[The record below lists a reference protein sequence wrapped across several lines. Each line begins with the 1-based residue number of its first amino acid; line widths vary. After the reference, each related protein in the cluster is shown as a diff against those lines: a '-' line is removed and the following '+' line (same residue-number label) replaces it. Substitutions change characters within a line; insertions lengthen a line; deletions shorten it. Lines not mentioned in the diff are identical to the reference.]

1 MATVGRALLI
11 LGLAISVYGIV
22 ASVYGARAGDRRF
35 VDSGRRAVYALFG
48 VVALAFVLLE
58 AAFLRTDLSFAL
70 VAEHS
75 SSALSTFYRATA
87 MWSSQEGSLLLWLF
101 LLAGWSSL
109 ALLLTRHRLRAI
121 APYATAVL
129 LGFGAFF
136 SFLVVFL
143 ASPFDTLANPP
154 AQGAGLN
161 PLLRHWAM
169 MVHPPALY
177 SGYTLIAVPFAFA
190 IGALITRRAGAEWI
204 GATRRFA
211 LGAWL
216 ALGVGI
222 LLGAMWSYTELGW
235 GGYWAWDAVENAALL
250 PWLTATAFIHSGM
263 IQEKRGM
270 LKVWNVSLVLAT
282 GVLAIIGTFLVRSGI
297 LSSIHAFVEPGAL
310 LRWLFVA
317 LIVAMIAGSVGL
329 VLSRRAGLRS
339 EHRLDSLLSREAFF
353 LFQNV
358 VLVGLAFVIFW
369 GTFFPLIS
377 EAVTGTKSSVG
388 PPWFSRYTGPLALAL
403 VALIGLGPLL
413 AWRRQA
419 PGSLRRLLAGPIA
432 AGAVAAAVLALAVP
446 VTREKPLALAMLA
459 LCAVVI
465 AGVAQEFWRGARARA
480 AMSGESP
487 PVALVSVVRRNRR
500 RYGGYVVHLGIAVLF
515 IGVAA
520 SSAFQT
526 VQEVVLRPGQR
537 TRVEGYTFTYVRA
550 TTRLKADELSYGAVV
565 DVRRGGRHV
574 TTLRPAKGWYSSPDG
589 SIAGGAIGRWF
600 DGEPE
605 SDVGVKPG
613 LRRDLWTAVE
623 PDTSSIQPVVARADR
638 RFAAL
643 MRRFGPLFAQ
653 ATPAEQARIA
663 GGIQSGVRT
672 AVRRISARYVA
683 SAPPA
688 TFRILI
694 SPLIMWIWIGALVVF
709 LGALVAIWPPPA
721 AVRRRVPARYRARL
735 ARDLAARPES

>member
-11 LGLAISVYGIV
+11 LALAISVYGIV
-22 ASVYGARAGDRRF
+22 ASLYGARRGDRRF
-35 VDSGRRAVYALFG
+35 VDSGRRAVYVLFG
-48 VVALAFVLLE
+48 VVALAFGLLE

-70 VAEHS
+70 VADHS
-75 SSALSTFYRATA
+75 ASTLSTFYRATA
-87 MWSSQEGSLLLWLF
+87 LWSSQEGSLLLWLF

-143 ASPFDTLANPP
+143 ASPFETLARVP
-154 AQGAGLN
+154 AEGAGLN

-190 IGALITRRAGAEWI
+190 IGALVTRRAGAEWI

-222 LLGAMWSYTELGW
+222 LLGALWSYTELGW

-263 IQEKRGM
+263 IQERRGM
-270 LKVWNVSLVLAT
+270 LKVWNASLILAT

-310 LRWLFVA
+310 LRWLFVG
-317 LIVAMIAGSVGL
+317 LIVVMIAGSVGL
-329 VLSRRAGLRS
+329 VLSRRDALRT
-339 EHRLDSLLSREAFF
+339 EHRIDSLLSREAFF

-358 VLVGLAFVIFW
+358 VLVGLVFVIFW

-388 PPWFSRYTGPLALAL
+388 PPWFSRYVGPLALVL
-403 VALIGLGPLL
+403 VALIGIGPLIP
-413 AWRRQA
+413 WRRA
-419 PGSLRRLLAGPIA
+419 SAGVLRRQLAVPLAG
-432 AGAVAAAVLALAVP
+432 GVATALVLLLAVP
-446 VTREKPLALAMLA
+446 VTRGKPLALLMFA
-459 LCAVVI
+459 LCAVVVV
-465 AGVAQEFWRGARARA
+465 GVGQELWRGARARA

-487 PVALVSVVRRNRR
+487 PVALVALVRRNRR
-500 RYGGYVVHLGIAVLF
+500 RYGGYLVHLGVAVLL

-520 SSAFQT
+520 SSAFAT
-526 VQEVVLRPGQR
+526 VQEVRLRPGGR
-537 TRVEGYTFTYVRA
+537 ATVNGYTFTYVRA
-550 TTRLKADELSYGAVV
+550 TSRLRADELAYGAVV
-565 DVRRGGRHV
+565 DVRRDGRHV
-574 TTLRPAKGWYSSPDG
+574 TTLRPAKGWYSSAGG
-589 SIAGGAIGRWF
+589 SLADGAIGRWF

-605 SDVGVKPG
+605 SAIGVKPG

-623 PDTSSIQPVVARADR
+623 PDTSAIRPVIARADR
-638 RFAAL
+638 RFSAL
-643 MRRFGPLFAQ
+643 MRRFGPVFAT
-653 ATPAEQARIA
+653 AAPAAQRRLVS
-663 GGIQSGVRT
+663 GIEAGVRT
-672 AVRRISARYVA
+672 AVQRISARYVA
-683 SAPPA
+683 SSPPA
-688 TFRILI
+688 IFRILI
-694 SPLIMWIWIGALVVF
+694 SPLVTWIWLGALVVF
-709 LGALVAIWPPPA
+709 LGALVALWPPPA
-721 AVRRRVPARYRARL
+721 AVRRRAPARYRARL
-735 ARDLAARPES
+735 AQDLAARVD